1 MGRGF
6 QQSAA
11 PAEYPSGRFAL
22 FASGPPRRQTGLGM
36 IKDFGSY
43 EIIKK
48 IGIGGMATV
57 YTARQKSL
65 NRTVVLKTMHE
76 HLQED
81 KTFVARFEREAK
93 AAAAMSHEN
102 IVQIIDYGQEEGA
115 WYIAMEHV
123 DGSDLKKWL
132 EQHGSPPVE
141 IGTIL
146 LYDICAGLAHAHE
159 HHVIHRDIKP
169 ANIMLA
175 PTGVPKVADF
185 GLAKQTQEST
195 VLTVH
200 DTMIGTVPYMSP
212 EHATGQHVDE
222 RSDIFS
228 LGVVAYELF
237 GGRRP
242 FPGNSSAS
250 VINAIITLDPLP
262 LNNLNPLV
270 TDELLVVV
278 SKMLQKDPAKR
289 YQSALAVRR
298 DLELIIDDWG
308 VTRSKEMLAEYLEE
322 PEAVVGTFSKRRFKE
337 HLNRGYQ
344 YKNMGLGKIDDAIK
358 EFERAHFL
366 DPDNAEA
373 AKLLREMKE
382 QKPQKKGGAKGTGK
396 RGLQRIWI
404 GIAASF
410 AVVLLAVIFWTLLGG
425 QPEDRHADRTAARR
439 PATRPAVAPE
449 RTVPDEAPAI
459 EVTEDLDGNAEDVA
473 GQDETTAGGAEEET
487 PAAATEP
494 EPVAETPAPVLPAPE
509 REAPP
514 DRAVAAAAQ
523 VEPVV
528 ANGTLEITAKPT
540 ATFFVNDRIYAE
552 DVSAVSL
559 SFPPGEY
566 EVRLENP
573 FFGSTRWESVRVE
586 SEKTNSLAHDFAA
599 NAEGAFVTIT
609 TNRIPALIWIDG
621 APIGQWTP
629 QRRISIEP
637 GWHQITVK
645 KEGYRVSEG
654 EIEAAIHDG
663 STLELSFTLSKSE

>member
-1 MGRGF
+1 MRL
-6 QQSAA
+6 
-11 PAEYPSGRFAL
+11 R
-22 FASGPPRRQTGLGM
+22 TGLGM
-36 IKDFGSY
+36 IRDFGNY

-123 DGSDLKKWL
+123 DGSDLKQWL
-132 EQHGSPPVE
+132 EKHGSPPVE
-141 IGTIL
+141 IGTIT
-146 LYDICAGLAHAHE
+146 LYDLCAGLAHAHE

-175 PTGVPKVADF
+175 PTGVPKIADF

-308 VTRSKEMLAEYLEE
+308 VTRSKEMLAEYLQE
-322 PEAVVGTFSKRRFKE
+322 PESVVGAFSKRRFKE

-344 YKNMGLGKIDDAIK
+344 YKNMGLGKIDDAIR

-373 AKLLREMKE
+373 TKLLRELKE
-382 QKPQKKGGAKGTGK
+382 QKPSKRERGKKTGKGGL
-396 RGLQRIWI
+396 RRVWI
-404 GIAASF
+404 GIAASL
-410 AVVLLAVIFWTLLGG
+410 AVALLAVILWALLGG
-425 QPEDRHADRTAARR
+425 QPEDRYAERTAVRRTAAR
-439 PATRPAVAPE
+439 PAAAPE
-449 RTVPDEAPAI
+449 RTAPDEAPAV
-459 EVTEDLDGNAEDVA
+459 EVPEDLAGDGTDAT
-473 GQDETTAGGAEEET
+473 GPGETTTGGAEEDI
-487 PAAATEP
+487 PAAASET
-494 EPVAETPAPVLPAPE
+494 VAETPAPALPVPE
-509 REAPP
+509 REAP
-514 DRAVAAAAQ
+514 
-523 VEPVV
+523 VEPAV

-540 ATFFVNDRIYAE
+540 ATFFVNERIYAE
-552 DVSAVSL
+552 NVSVVSL
-559 SFPPGEY
+559 SFPPGKY

-573 FFGSTRWESVRVE
+573 FFGNMKWESVRIE
-586 SEKTNSLAHDFAA
+586 PEKTKSLAYDFAT
-599 NAEGAFVTIT
+599 NAKGAFVTIT

-621 APIGQWTP
+621 APVSQWTP

-637 GWHQITVK
+637 GWHKITVK
-645 KEGYRVSEG
+645 KEGYLVSEG

-663 STLELSFTLSKSE
+663 STLELSFTLSKTE